1 MIRISQIK
9 LPIGHDRKLLEEKI
23 CQQLKIHPEDIRSW
37 NIVRRS
43 VDARKKPELK
53 FVYTI
58 DVETGKERKI
68 ENRLSKSGNT
78 KKSRSGKTPGN
89 IVNDKNIMLISPVKY
104 QLPESGSE
112 KLTCRPVIIGSGP
125 AGIFCAWLLA
135 KTGYRPLVLER
146 GEMAAD
152 RKKQVDAFW
161 NGASLHPNSNV
172 QFGEGGAGTFSD
184 GKLNTSVKDPM
195 GRNRKVLELFVECGA
210 PEQILYDH
218 KPHLGT
224 DLLITVI
231 TNLRKQIEE
240 MGGTF
245 RFNSQ
250 VTDFAIE
257 NNSVKHLQINHDE
270 WIDAQIVI
278 PAIGHSARDTFLM
291 MQKHGI
297 AMEAKSFAV
306 GVRIEHPQEMI
317 NRSQYG
323 LPQVDLLGAANY
335 KLTHQLSNGRGIY
348 SFCMCPGGY
357 VVNASSEEGHLAV
370 NGMSYHARDS
380 RNANSAMIVTVT
392 PADYTEY
399 AFRYL
404 SEKNDPAASSV
415 RDNPLAGMYFQRYLE
430 QAAFRQGNG
439 KIPVQAFEDFCAG
452 RKTSVLGD
460 VIPCMKGNFELSD
473 LTGIFPEFLNHS
485 LSEGIRACGSK
496 IRGFDRPDAVLS
508 GVESRTSS
516 PVRIPR
522 NEEYM
527 SNIRGIYPCG
537 EGAGYAGGITSAAM
551 DGLRVAEMICKKY
564 VKFT

>member
-9 LPIGHDRKLLEEKI
+9 LPIRHDQQMLEEKI
-23 CQQLKIHPEDIRSW
+23 CRQLRIHPGDITSW

-43 VDARKKPELK
+43 VDARQKPELK
-53 FVYTI
+53 FVYTV
-58 DVETGKERKI
+58 DVETEKERKI
-68 ENRLSKSGNT
+68 ENRLSKSAST
-78 KKSRSGKTPGN
+78 KKSRSGKTSGSLVDN
-89 IVNDKNIMLISPVKY
+89 KNIMLTSPVKY

-146 GEMAAD
+146 GAMAAE
-152 RKKQVDAFW
+152 RKKQVDSFW
-161 NGASLHPNSNV
+161 NGAPLHPNSNV

-231 TNLRKQIEE
+231 TTLRRQIEE

-250 VTDFAIE
+250 VTDFSIE
-257 NNSVKHLQINHDE
+257 NGSIRQLQINHNE
-270 WIDAQIVI
+270 WIDVQVVI

-291 MQKHGI
+291 MQRHGI
-297 AMEAKSFAV
+297 TMEAKSFAV

-317 NRSQYG
+317 NQSQYG
-323 LPQVDLLGAANY
+323 LPRIDVLGAANY

-357 VVNASSEEGHLAV
+357 VVNASSEDGHLAV

-404 SEKNDPAASSV
+404 SGKNDPAASAV

-430 QAAFRQGNG
+430 QAAFRQAGGN
-439 KIPVQAFEDFCAG
+439 IPVQTFEDFCAG
-452 RKTSVLGD
+452 RKSSSLGD
-460 VIPCMKGNFELSD
+460 VIPCMKGDWELSD
-473 LTGIFPEFLNHS
+473 LTGIFPEFLNRS
-485 LSEGIRACGSK
+485 LSEGIRACASK
-496 IRGFDRPDAVLS
+496 IKGFDRADAVLS

-522 NEEYM
+522 DAEYM

-551 DGLRVAEMICKKY
+551 DGLRVAEVICKKY

>member
-9 LPIGHDRKLLEEKI
+9 LPVDHNRQMLEEKI
-23 CQQLKIHPEDIRSW
+23 CRQLRIRQEDIRSW
-37 NIVRRS
+37 KIVRRS

-53 FVYTI
+53 YVYTI
-58 DVETGKERKI
+58 DVDTDKERKI
-68 ENRLSKSGNT
+68 ENRLSKQGNQ
-78 KKSRSGKTPGN
+78 KKSRSGRTPDA
-89 IVNDKNIMLISPVKY
+89 IVDNKNIMLIKPTTY
-104 QLPESGSE
+104 RLPESGSE
-112 KLTCRPVIIGSGP
+112 TLTCRPVIIGSGP

-152 RKKQVDAFW
+152 RKKRVDAFW
-161 NGASLHPNSNV
+161 NGSPLNPDSNV

-195 GRNRKVLELFVECGA
+195 GRNRKVLEIFTECGA
-210 PEQILYDH
+210 PEEILYDH

-250 VTDFAIE
+250 VTDFEIE
-257 NNSVKHLQINHDE
+257 NNTVRRLQINNSE
-270 WIDAQIVI
+270 WMDVQVVV
-278 PAIGHSARDTFLM
+278 PAVGHSARDTFLM
-291 MQKHGI
+291 MRRRGI
-297 AMEAKSFAV
+297 AMEAKAFAV

-317 NRSQYG
+317 NMSQYG
-323 LPQVDLLGAANY
+323 MPEAEPLGAANY
-335 KLTHQLSNGRGIY
+335 KLTQQLSNGRGIY

-380 RNANSAMIVTVT
+380 RNANSAMIVTVS
-392 PADYTEY
+392 PADYAEY

-404 SEKNDPAASSV
+404 SEKDDPAAASV
-415 RDNPLAGMYFQRYLE
+415 RENPLAGMYFQRYLE
-430 QAAFRQGNG
+430 QAAFRQGGG
-439 KIPVQAFEDFCAG
+439 KIPVQTFGDFCAG
-452 RKTSVLGD
+452 RKTSSLGD
-460 VIPCMKGNFELSD
+460 VIPCMKGAFELSD
-473 LTGIFPEFLNHS
+473 LTAIFPEFLNRS
-485 LSEGIRACGSK
+485 LSEGIRACAGK

-527 SNIRGIYPCG
+527 ANIQGIYPCG